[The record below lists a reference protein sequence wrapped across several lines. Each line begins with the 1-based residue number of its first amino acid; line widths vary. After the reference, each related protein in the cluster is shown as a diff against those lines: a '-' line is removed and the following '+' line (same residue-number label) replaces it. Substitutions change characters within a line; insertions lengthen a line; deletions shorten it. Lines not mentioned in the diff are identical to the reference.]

1 MEGTV
6 HPGEIREVFLVEVGA
21 ELSQIVRVLEAKRTY

>member
-6 HPGEIREVFLVEVGA
+6 HPGEVREVFPVKVGA
-21 ELSQIVRVLEAKRTY
+21 ELSQTVRVLEAKRAY